1 MQEELIS
8 VIIPVYNVEDYLERC
23 LKTVLAQT
31 YENLEIL
38 LIDDGST
45 DGSGRIC
52 DEASEKDTRI
62 RVWHTE
68 NQGPSAARNLGLDH
82 VQGQYLLFADGDDI
96 LSVEYVSFLYEQLQ
110 KSKADIAVC
119 RYVATKDG
127 AFEETNGTKQLV
139 WFGKEALENLL
150 YQKYY
155 TTGPVCKLFCREVFD
170 GIRFPL
176 GTLYEDTLA
185 IAMAMGKA
193 RQVVYSD
200 AIKYGYYQRAGSTM
214 RSTYQ
219 EETWQYIE
227 ITEQLMEY
235 IMNTYPELQRAAVSR
250 FVWANLFVWIKMPA
264 GKYHEKEQQI
274 RMNLKK
280 YRGQVLRDRQARGYN
295 KGVILLSYFGQ
306 RVLQTV
312 YHLKG

>member
-219 EETWQYIE
+219 EETWQYIADGIHYE
-227 ITEQLMEY
+227 HISG
-235 IMNTYPELQRAAVSR
+235 AAAGGGIALCVGQSVCVDKNAGR
-250 FVWANLFVWIKMPA
+250 KIPRERTANPDESEKIPGPGSAGPA
-264 GKYHEKEQQI
+264 G
-274 RMNLKK
+274 
-280 YRGQVLRDRQARGYN
+280 AR
-295 KGVILLSYFGQ
+295 I
-306 RVLQTV
+306 
-312 YHLKG
+312 